1 MAKVNEALILL
12 CVLLSSIL
20 TGCLADDDEAS
31 SPVTLIVYYENTSG
45 TLYENWTNGQRI
57 SQTAVELTFD
67 FARTSTTK
75 GEMKMFS
82 FTPGD
87 GSAPVEID
95 ASQSASLTYEYMTH
109 GLFSATL
116 GAEDSEG
123 NVADMSII
131 IRIDSFMHW
140 VEQNTDN
147 PESMN
152 LNTIPDCENCEGPT
166 LISIDSQVTNPESVL
181 PVTGGTTTITWN
193 LNNPD
198 GETTATKTEP
208 IADGQTK
215 LWEHDQLG
223 VTLGTWT
230 LGVVIESGEDNINI
244 THDVSIRYEEKET
257 EANPIDVP
265 Q

>member
-12 CVLLSSIL
+12 CVLLSSVLI
-20 TGCLADDDEAS
+20 GCLADEDTTS

-45 TLYENWTNGQRI
+45 TLYENWTGGQRI
-57 SQTAVELTFD
+57 SQTGVELSFD
-67 FARTSTTK
+67 FARTTTTE
-75 GEMKMFS
+75 GEMKLFA

-87 GSAPVEID
+87 GSATVEID
-95 ASQSASLTYEYMTH
+95 ASQSASLTYEYLTH
-109 GLFSATL
+109 GLFTATL

-123 NVADMSII
+123 NIAEMAII

-140 VEQNTDN
+140 VEQNTEN
-147 PESMN
+147 PEFMEI
-152 LNTIPDCENCEGPT
+152 NTIPDCENCEGPT
-166 LISIDSQVTNPESVL
+166 LISIDSQVSNPESL
-181 PVTGGTTTITWN
+181 IPATGGTTTITWK
-193 LNNPD
+193 LINPD
-198 GETTATKTEP
+198 DETTATKTEP

-230 LGVVIESGEDNINI
+230 LGVVIDSGEDNINI

-257 EANPIDVP
+257 EANPIDLP